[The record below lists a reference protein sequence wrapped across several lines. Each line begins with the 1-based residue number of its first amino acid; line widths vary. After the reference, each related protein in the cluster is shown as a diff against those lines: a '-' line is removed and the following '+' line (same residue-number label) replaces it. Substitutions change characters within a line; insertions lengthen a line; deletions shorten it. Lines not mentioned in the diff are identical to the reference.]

1 MKNKIGQ
8 LFLMHVH
15 DIYYY
20 FSTRDSQ
27 LWCGG
32 RAVGREQLNVAE
44 TTKIGNVLG
53 VVE

>member
-1 MKNKIGQ
+1 MKKKSGQ
-8 LFLMHVH
+8 LILIHVH
-15 DIYYY
+15 ELYYY
-20 FSTRDSQ
+20 FSARDSQ

-53 VVE
+53 VE